1 MEKEVGCPSVRRQT
15 LREERLSGGGGVG
28 GVGWGSLREGKRK
41 KKTKEGSQEPD
52 PETDRIPVEVSKRC

>member
-1 MEKEVGCPSVRRQT
+1 VG
-15 LREERLSGGGGVG
+15 RE
-28 GVGWGSLREGKRK
+28 GSLREGKRK